1 MRHRRRGDPVVAVA
15 RSEEVEYG
23 KVDFRGML
31 VQVIENLKGAG
42 IPFPNSGNAFL
53 KPNVVVGARATT
65 GITTDPHL
73 VSALISLLRDN
84 GVHTVYVGESS
95 AGFQNSRN
103 TFRAAGVDEAV
114 IKAGGIFVDIDDS
127 EERVSVAL
135 DASDILES
143 LTVPRKAL
151 EADCLINFA
160 KLKTHRV
167 GSFTCCV
174 KNWVGFIEQAVRLQ
188 HHQTRM
194 PKLVAELHKALPED
208 LCFGDGIVVG
218 EGDGPDLCRPRFL
231 GALLGSNDP
240 VAIDAIG
247 AEMLGIHRHDLVFP
261 WTAHLDGVGEIER
274 SMIRLI
280 GPLPA
285 EFGISVEKPLEVMY
299 DRFPCHIVQ
308 GGVCEGCF
316 AWFIGPALSWQKEG
330 VWEELGKKAG
340 TPTFMLGFNAV
351 DRNFEKHL
359 REGPYFV
366 IGDCT
371 PARFQN
377 DPRTVFIPGCCPG
390 PAIPETILKTC
401 GIDGKEGS
409 G

>member
-1 MRHRRRGDPVVAVA
+1 MRRGRRGDSVVAVA
-15 RSEEVEYG
+15 RTDEVEYG
-23 KVDFRGML
+23 QMDFRAM
-31 VQVIENLKGAG
+31 VIRVIENLKGAG
-42 IPFPNSGNAFL
+42 ISFPSGGSAFI
-53 KPNVVVGARATT
+53 KPNVVVSAKAVT

-73 VSALISLLRDN
+73 VSVLISLLRDN
-84 GVHTVYVGESS
+84 GVRTVYVGDSS
-95 AGFQNSRN
+95 AGFQSSRD
-103 TFRAAGVDEAV
+103 TFRAAGLDEAV
-114 IKAGGIFVDIDDS
+114 VGAGGTLVNIDDPA
-127 EERVSVAL
+127 ERVAL
-135 DASDILES
+135 PLADSDILES
-143 LTVPRKAL
+143 VTVPRKAL

-174 KNWVGFIEQAVRLQ
+174 KNWVGFLEQEVRLR

-194 PKLVAELHKALPED
+194 PKLVAELHTALPED

-218 EGDGPDLCRPRFL
+218 EGDGPDICRPRFL

-240 VAIDAIG
+240 VAIDSIG

-274 SMIRLI
+274 SRIRLI
-280 GPLPA
+280 GPLPR

-299 DRFPCHIVQ
+299 NRFPCHIVQ

-316 AWFIGPALSWQKEG
+316 AWFMGPALFWQRDG
-330 VWEELGKKAG
+330 VWDELRKKVG
-340 TPTFMLGFNAV
+340 MPTFMLGFNAV

-359 REGPYFV
+359 TEGPYFV

-371 PARFQN
+371 PARFQK
-377 DPRTVFIPGCCPG
+377 DTRTVFIPGCCPG
-390 PAIPETILKTC
+390 PAIPETVLRTC
-401 GIDGKEGS
+401 GIDAKES
-409 G
+409 P

>member
-1 MRHRRRGDPVVAVA
+1 MRRGRRGQSVVAVA
-15 RSEEVEYG
+15 RSDTAEYER
-23 KVDFRGML
+23 VDFRRLMTS
-31 VQVIENLKGAG
+31 VIENLKGEG
-42 IPFPNSGNAFL
+42 IPFPDSGTVFI
-53 KPNVVVGARATT
+53 KPNVVVGAKAST
-65 GITTDPHL
+65 GITTDPQL
-73 VSALISLLRDN
+73 MYALITLLKDN
-84 GVHTVYVGESS
+84 GVRRVYVGDSS
-95 AGFQNSRN
+95 AGFQSARD
-103 TFRAAGVDEAV
+103 TFRAAGLDQPVV
-114 IKAGGIFVDIDDS
+114 KAGGTLVNIDDPK
-127 EERVSVAL
+127 ERVEL
-135 DASDILES
+135 PLINSDILES
-143 LTVPRKAL
+143 VTVPRTAL

-188 HHQTRM
+188 HHQTRL
-194 PKLVAELHKALPED
+194 PKLVAELHAALPED
-208 LCFGDGIVVG
+208 LCFGDGVVVG

-231 GALLGSNDP
+231 GALLASNDP

-274 SMIRLI
+274 SRIKLI

-285 EFGISVEKPLEVMY
+285 EFAISVEKPLEVMY
-299 DRFPCHIVQ
+299 NRFPCHIVQ

-316 AWFIGPALSWQKEG
+316 AWFMGPALFWQRDG
-330 VWEELGKKAG
+330 VWDEVRQKAG

-359 REGPYFV
+359 GEGPYFV

-371 PARFQN
+371 PARFRQ
-377 DPRTVFIPGCCPG
+377 DRRVVFIPGCCPG

-401 GIDGKEGS
+401 GVDAQGS
-409 G
+409 SS

>member
-1 MRHRRRGDPVVAVA
+1 MRHGRRGDSVVAVA

-23 KVDFRGML
+23 KIDFRAL
-31 VQVIENLKGAG
+31 LIQVIENLKEAG
-42 IPFPNSGNAFL
+42 IPFPSSGSAFV
-53 KPNVVVGARATT
+53 KPNVVVSAMATT

-73 VSALISLLRDN
+73 VSALISLLKDN
-84 GVHTVYVGESS
+84 GVRSVYVGDSS
-95 AGFQNSRN
+95 AGFQNSRD
-103 TFRAAGVDEAV
+103 TFRAAGLDEAV
-114 IKAGGIFVDIDDS
+114 IKAGGILVNIDDPG
-127 EERVSVAL
+127 ERVAL
-135 DASDILES
+135 ALINSDILES
-143 LTVPRKAL
+143 VTVPRKAL

-174 KNWVGFIEQAVRLQ
+174 KNWVGFIEQEVRLL

-194 PKLVAELHKALPED
+194 PKLVAELHSALPED

-218 EGDGPDLCRPRFL
+218 EGDGPDICRPRFL

-240 VAIDAIG
+240 VAIDAVG
-247 AEMLGIHRHDLVFP
+247 AAMLGIHLHDLVFQ

-274 SMIRLI
+274 SRIRVI

-299 DRFPCHIVQ
+299 NRFPCHIVQ

-316 AWFIGPALSWQKEG
+316 AWFMGPALFWQRDG
-330 VWEELGKKAG
+330 VWDKLQKKVG

-359 REGPYFV
+359 GEGPYFV
-366 IGDCT
+366 LGDCT

-390 PAIPETILKTC
+390 PAIPETILRTC
-401 GIDGKEGS
+401 GIDAKES
-409 G
+409 P